1 MPALYLPVAAIIL
14 GISVLQIANGI
25 LITILPI
32 SLTEAGYS
40 IQAYSAVA
48 TAHSLSFLA
57 GCVLSVRIIGAVGH
71 IRAFAAYAAASSVT
85 ALSFAVAPDPT
96 LWMALRLVTGFC
108 SAGLFTVAE
117 SWLNEMTPNAHR
129 GRVFSVY
136 TIVQKVALVGG
147 QFVLLLTG
155 GPVVLGLFMI
165 ASAFYS
171 MSLIPVA
178 LNRAGTPSIAAI
190 RTLPLRKLYR
200 IAPAALIGCVASG
213 LINNAVASI
222 GPIWGLAVGLS
233 AGLAG
238 AIPAMAQVGNLLAQW
253 PLGRLSDRID
263 RRGVMLGAS
272 IVTMLVSLTL
282 ALVRPESEWLLAVLF
297 GLWGAASI
305 STYGICVAHANDLA
319 PRGTAVAL
327 SSSLLLSWGVGACA
341 GPLVASAVI
350 DRIGPNGLF
359 LYGAAVAAV
368 TAVFTAWRMT
378 RRQAPPAEE
387 REPFVNRPA
396 TSPIVSE
403 LTAPRDSKTPG

>member
-1 MPALYLPVAAIIL
+1 MLALTLPVAAIIL

-25 LITILPI
+25 LVTILPI
-32 SLTEAGYS
+32 ALTEAGYS
-40 IQAYSAVA
+40 IQAFSAVA
-48 TAHSLSFLA
+48 TAHSLSFLV
-57 GCVLSVRIIGAVGH
+57 GCALSIRIIGAVGH
-71 IRAFAAYAAASSVT
+71 IRAFAAYAAAASVT
-85 ALSFAVAPDPT
+85 ALSFTIAAEPG

-147 QFVLLLTG
+147 QFVLLFTG

-178 LNRAGTPSIAAI
+178 MNRATSPSIASI
-190 RTLPLRKLYR
+190 RTLPLRQLYR
-200 IAPAALIGCVASG
+200 IAPAAVIGCVSSG
-213 LINNAVASI
+213 LINSAVASI
-222 GPIWGLAVGLS
+222 GPIWGLQTGLS
-233 AGLAG
+233 LGLAG

-263 RRGVMLGAS
+263 RRSVLLAS
-272 IVTMLVSLTL
+272 SVVTILVSL
-282 ALVRPESEWLLAVLF
+282 ALGLLRPESDLLLAVLF

-305 STYGICVAHANDLA
+305 STYGICVAHANDFA

-327 SSSLLLSWGVGACA
+327 SSSLLLCWGVGASL
-341 GPLVASAVI
+341 GPLIASSVI
-350 DRIGPNGLF
+350 GRIGPDGLF
-359 LYGAAVAAV
+359 LYGAAIATV
-368 TAVFTAWRMT
+368 TAIFTAWRMT
-378 RRQAPPAEE
+378 RRQAKPVEQ
-387 REPFVNRPA
+387 REPFVDRQA
-396 TSPIVSE
+396 TSPIASE
-403 LTAPRDSKTPG
+403 LAARREAGE

>member
-25 LITILPI
+25 LVTILPI
-32 SLTEAGYS
+32 SLTQAGYS
-40 IQAYSAVA
+40 IQAFSAVA
-48 TAHSLSFLA
+48 TAHSLSFLL
-57 GCVLSVRIIGAVGH
+57 GCVLSTRIIGAVGH
-71 IRAFAAYAAASSVT
+71 IRAFAAYAAATSVT
-85 ALSFAVAPDPT
+85 ALSFTLAPDPAW
-96 LWMALRLVTGFC
+96 WMALRLVTGFC

-147 QFVLLLTG
+147 QFVLLVIG

-178 LNRAGTPSIAAI
+178 MTQAPTPSIAEI
-190 RTLPLRKLYR
+190 RTLPLRQLYR
-200 IAPAALIGCVASG
+200 IAPAAVIGCVSSG
-213 LINNAVASI
+213 LINSAVASI
-222 GPIWGLAVGLS
+222 GPIWGLQVGLGV
-233 AGLAG
+233 GLAG
-238 AIPAMAQVGNLLAQW
+238 AIPAMSQVGNLLAQW
-253 PLGRLSDRID
+253 PLGRLSDRVD
-263 RRGVMLGAS
+263 RRMVMLGAS
-272 IVTMLVSLTL
+272 VVTILVSLAL
-282 ALVRPESEWLLAVLF
+282 ALARPDSDWLLAALF

-327 SSSLLLSWGVGACA
+327 SSSLLLCWGVGACA
-341 GPLVASAVI
+341 GPLVASTVMGWV
-350 DRIGPNGLF
+350 GPQGLF
-359 LYGAAVAAV
+359 LHGAAIATV
-368 TAVFTAWRMT
+368 TAIFTAWRMT
-378 RRQAPPAEE
+378 RRQALPAEA

-396 TSPIVSE
+396 TSPIVGE
-403 LTAPRDSKTPG
+403 MTARESGKRG